1 MLKLFPSCQ
10 YFVHC
15 VNILSIC
22 QCQLFARM
30 LFLEGLEVC
39 RWILLFTRMFLG
51 VSGCLDVDIM
61 WMLLFARMF
70 FGGCLDVWMLISCGY
85 YYLLECFWGGCLDVW
100 MWISPNEKRERPPV
114 PCCSPW
120 DMSGTRMV
128 YFFYF
133 HRLHHHKSSLY
144 LPGFNTF
151 IVINHQSHTNF
162 ENRWFYFEVNL
173 APKLRNE
180 FLFGFGDFF
189 VDLLQSQFWSHWPST

>member
-1 MLKLFPSCQ
+1 M
-10 YFVHC
+10 
-15 VNILSIC
+15 
-22 QCQLFARM
+22 
-30 LFLEGLEVC
+30 
-39 RWILLFTRMFLG
+39 
-51 VSGCLDVDIM
+51 SGCLDVDIM
-61 WMLLFARMF
+61 WISLFARMILDRSWGMEVDIMWILLFARMF
-70 FGGCLDVWMLISCGY
+70 L
-85 YYLLECFWGGCLDVW
+85 GGCLDVW